1 MSTNAVQEQA
11 AQPAA
16 RPEPTRSRPVYRPLV
31 DIVERSD
38 ELLIYADMPGVNP
51 DDVAINFQDG
61 SLTIHGQ
68 IKPRQVDDTRYL
80 LNEYGV
86 GDFYRD
92 FRVSEAV
99 DASQISAEYTDG
111 VLIVHLPKVEAVKP
125 RTIKLASK

>member
-1 MSTNAVQEQA
+1 MSTETVQEK
-11 AQPAA
+11 PAHTET
-16 RPEPTRSRPVYRPLV
+16 RPEPTRNQPSYRPNV

-38 ELLIYADMPGVNP
+38 ELLIFADMPGVNP
-51 DDVAINFQDG
+51 DDVSINFQEG

-68 IKPRQVDDTRYL
+68 IKPRQAEDTRYL

-99 DASQISAEYTDG
+99 DAARIAAEYSDG

-125 RTIKLASK
+125 RTIRVVSK